1 MKTETLPTGTLSVRF
16 EFEKKSQP
24 AEDMQDTLFPSL
36 PITKSPKLLWMER
49 YHIATLEH
57 EENDEGHTWTAY
69 LIDGDRRI
77 QRSAKSEDAAL
88 TALALAAGI
97 KLWNEEG
104 A

>member
-1 MKTETLPTGTLSVRF
+1 M
-16 EFEKKSQP
+16 
-24 AEDMQDTLFPSL
+24 DLFPSL

-49 YHIATLEH
+49 HNIKTAQQNE
-57 EENDEGHTWTAY
+57 DEDGNTWFAVFCDPDEDPYDAAMSAGGQRTGR
-69 LIDGDRRI
+69 GDT
-77 QRSAKSEDAAL
+77 EDAAL